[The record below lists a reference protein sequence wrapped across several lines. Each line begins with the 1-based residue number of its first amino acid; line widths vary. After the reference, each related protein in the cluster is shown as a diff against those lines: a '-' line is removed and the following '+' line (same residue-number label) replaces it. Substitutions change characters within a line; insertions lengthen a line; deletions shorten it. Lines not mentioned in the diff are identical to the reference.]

1 MRTVAALLLLLAAGC
16 SPGGTPRATPAPAPT
31 ATSTATSSAASPA
44 ASPAVVVETG
54 DPDVTQFSLPSGNI
68 GCVVEARGARC
79 DIASYT
85 WTLPPKPAGCDADWG
100 PGAELTT
107 TAQVGVCAS
116 DAARGGTR
124 VLAYGHAI
132 AVGDVRCDSATTGI
146 TCRNTR
152 TRHGFTL
159 SRAAYRL
166 F

>member
-1 MRTVAALLLLLAAGC
+1 MRTVAALLLVLAAGC
-16 SPGGTPRATPAPAPT
+16 SPGGTPGGTPRA
-31 ATSTATSSAASPA
+31 
-44 ASPAVVVETG
+44 
-54 DPDVTQFSLPSGNI
+54 
-68 GCVVEARGARC
+68 
-79 DIASYT
+79 
-85 WTLPPKPAGCDADWG
+85 
-100 PGAELTT
+100 TT
-107 TAQVGVCAS
+107 TAQIGLCAS